1 LHITKQF
8 NLDTLVENLIEQSIV
23 ARRNSYSPYSKFKVG
38 AALLCAD
45 GTIYTGANVECASY
59 SLTIC
64 AERVAF
70 SKAVADGKREFKT
83 IAIAINKDH
92 IAYPC
97 GACLQFMAE
106 FCSDLEI
113 ILVITQQTYRRYIL
127 KDLLPNNF
135 AL

>member
-1 LHITKQF
+1 MESS
-8 NLDTLVENLIEQSIV
+8 VENLIEQSIV

-38 AALLCAD
+38 AALLCED

-70 SKAVADGKREFKT
+70 AKAISDGKRDFKT

-106 FCSDLEI
+106 FCDDLEI
-113 ILVITQQTYRRYIL
+113 ILVITAQSYRRYIL

-135 AL
+135 SL

>member
-1 LHITKQF
+1 M
-8 NLDTLVENLIEQSIV
+8 DTVIENLIEQSIV

-38 AALLCAD
+38 AALLCED
-45 GTIYTGANVECASY
+45 GSVYTGANVECASY

-70 SKAVADGKREFKT
+70 AKAISDGKREFKT

-106 FCSDLEI
+106 FCSELEI
-113 ILVITQQTYRRYIL
+113 ILVINAQTYRRYNL
-127 KDLLPNNF
+127 KELLPNNF
-135 AL
+135 SL

>member
-1 LHITKQF
+1 LESS
-8 NLDTLVENLIEQSIV
+8 VENLIEQSIV

-38 AALLCAD
+38 AALLCED

-70 SKAVADGKREFKT
+70 AKAISDGKRDFKT

-106 FCSDLEI
+106 FCDDLEI
-113 ILVITQQTYRRYIL
+113 ILVITAQSYRRYIL

-135 AL
+135 SL